1 MLSGRDRRI
10 KRLFDLT
17 VSLLLLPI
25 VTPVIALAWIVAAIE
40 TGENG
45 FFLQERIGR
54 GERPFWLVKIRTMR
68 RVEGVDS
75 TVTTGADPRIT
86 RSGRIFRR
94 LKIDELPQLFNVL
107 RGEMSLVGPRPDVEG
122 YADKLKGD
130 DRIILS
136 VRPGITGP
144 ASIKYRK
151 EEELLARQKDPKHYN
166 DTVIWPDKVKINKE
180 YIENWSFLK
189 DLYYIKKTLG

>member
-17 VSLLLLPI
+17 VSLLLLPV

-54 GERPFWLVKIRTMR
+54 GGRPFRLVKIRTMR